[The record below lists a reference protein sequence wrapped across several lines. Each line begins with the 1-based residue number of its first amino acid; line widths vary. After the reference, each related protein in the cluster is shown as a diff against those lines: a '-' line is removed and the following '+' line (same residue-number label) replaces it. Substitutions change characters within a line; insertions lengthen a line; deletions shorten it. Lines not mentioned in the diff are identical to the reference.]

1 MPKKKTTRKAPP
13 EAYAHASAD
22 RLNLPTE
29 ETAPYMTDA
38 DRAPRRYEPP
48 IRDDRAGEPRLS
60 WDRGDDPNALEV
72 ESHPLYIHEKIHP
85 AAFVRSL
92 TTAPADRRETR
103 KLFGAA
109 YNDLPENAAY
119 EWYEHRGNWQ
129 NRLIR
134 GDSRRIMASLAD
146 RDRLAGRVQMVYYD
160 PPYGIK
166 FNSNFQP
173 SVNKR
178 DAGTTGKAV
187 PSDVGIVRAFR
198 DAYENG
204 IHSYLDNIRRNA
216 ILARTLLHDSGSLF
230 VQISGV
236 NVHRLAVLLDEV
248 FGAENHVAMIP
259 FVKSGGSSSKT
270 LPQVA
275 DYLLWYAK
283 EKATL
288 KFRQLFE
295 AMSRREKISYRP
307 SYTMV
312 ELADGSVR
320 KLTPDEIADPDE
332 SLPEGARVFNL
343 ARLTS
348 QGHSTTG
355 RSEPF
360 RWKGEEHL
368 CPPARQWSVGHE
380 GLTNMARQ
388 GRLTRAKGGELSWK
402 WYEDEIPGRR
412 LHNVWSAQMSP
423 SDLHYVVE
431 TAELVVERCLL
442 MATDPGDLVLDITCG
457 SGTTAF
463 VAEKWGRRWITTDAA
478 AVPIALARQRLA
490 VGAFP
495 YHLLQDSP
503 EGALKERELC
513 GTGEADSQ
521 TRRLA
526 DSQTRRLVGRRA
538 SRRMPAIPR
547 RASCTSAFPM
557 SAPPSSRT
565 TKFATSRPWWIA
577 RARRKASCGFPPR
590 SPWRASRRGGTFPL
604 TRTASA
610 RSSTTPTS
618 P

>member
-103 KLFGAA
+103 KLFGTA

-178 DAGTTGKAV
+178 DAGTTSKAV
-187 PSDVGIVRAFR
+187 PGDVGIVRAFR

-216 ILARTLLHDSGSLF
+216 VLARTLLQDSGSLF
-230 VQISGV
+230 VQIGNA
-236 NVHRLAVLLDEV
+236 NVHRLAVVLDEV
-248 FGAENHVAMIP
+248 FGAENRIATIP
-259 FVKSGGSSSKT
+259 FVKTGGSSSKT
-270 LPQVA
+270 LSQVA
-275 DYLLWYAK
+275 DYLLWYAR
-283 EKATL
+283 ERDAI
-288 KFRQLFE
+288 KFHQLYE
-295 AMSRREKISYRP
+295 HLDRKGKITYRRRGA
-307 SYTMV
+307 MV
-312 ELADGSVR
+312 ELADGTFR
-320 KLTPDEIADPDE
+320 RPTAGEIDSPGE
-332 SLPEGARVFNL
+332 QLPEGSRIFQHMP
-343 ARLTS
+343 LTS
-348 QGHSTTG
+348 QDASETG

-360 RWKGEEHL
+360 VLMGKTYRCGPNEHW
-368 CPPARQWSVGHE
+368 RVSEE
-380 GLTNMARQ
+380 GLQRLAQTN
-388 GRLTRAKGGELSWK
+388 RLAWSERGNLGWK
-402 WYEDEIPGRR
+402 QYEDELPGRR
-412 LHNVWSAQMSP
+412 IHNVWSKQMSP

-442 MATDPGDLVLDITCG
+442 MTTDPGDLVLDITCG

-463 VAEKWGRRWITTDAA
+463 VAEQWGRRWITADAA

-490 VGAFP
+490 VGVFP

-503 EGALKERELC
+503 EGALKEDELSGIG
-513 GTGEADSQ
+513 GTTLDA
-521 TRRLA
+521 RRSTL
-526 DSQTRRLVGRRA
+526 DERRA
-538 SRRMPAIPR
+538 SPRMPTIPR
-547 RASCTSAFPM
+547 RASCTSGFPM
-557 SAPPSSRT
+557 SAPPSSPT
-565 TKFATSRPWWIA
+565 TRFAVPRSLWIA
-577 RARRKASCGFPPR
+577 PTRRRASCGFPPR